1 MALALLS
8 ASVCWLGAI
17 SPSLLPPPLVVVY
30 PLTVNGDAQQDSGQR
45 LAVMFAQQLADNG
58 VKVVPPVPGTQR
70 TDFLTAARKL
80 GCDYYITGFITPLGA
95 EVSVVE
101 QVVSTSSGTVVA
113 SNSVQFL
120 TYSDANGQ
128 GALLGQMIHEHA
140 ERALASLQ
148 ENPQPSATAEPKE
161 SPGADLNKL
170 GGLFKKKAKATP
182 APTVPP
188 DQTASGPTPTPSPT
202 VTGVTLQQ
210 MEFPPGSQPG
220 R

>member
-1 MALALLS
+1 LALALLS
-8 ASVCWLGAI
+8 ASVCWLGAF

-70 TDFLTAARKL
+70 TDFLIAARKL

-140 ERALASLQ
+140 ERSLASLQ
-148 ENPQPSATAEPKE
+148 ENPQPSATAEPKD

-202 VTGVTLQQ
+202 VTGITLQQ
-210 MEFPPGSQPG
+210 MEYPPGSQPG

>member
-1 MALALLS
+1 
-8 ASVCWLGAI
+8 
-17 SPSLLPPPLVVVY
+17 VVY

-70 TDFLTAARKL
+70 TDFLTASRKL

-113 SNSVQFL
+113 SNSVEFL
-120 TYSDANGQ
+120 TYADANGQ

-148 ENPQPSATAEPKE
+148 ENPQPSATAEPKD

-202 VTGVTLQQ
+202 VTGITLQQ
-210 MEFPPGSQPG
+210 MEYPPGSQPG

>member
-1 MALALLS
+1 MYMALALLS

-30 PLTVNGDAQQDSGQR
+30 PLTVNGDAQKDSGER

-58 VKVVPPVPGTQR
+58 IKVVPPVPGTQR
-70 TDFLTAARKL
+70 ADFLTSARKL

-148 ENPQPSATAEPKE
+148 ENPHPSATAEPKD
-161 SPGADLNKL
+161 SPEANLSKL
-170 GGLFKKKAKATP
+170 GGLFKRKPKPTP
-182 APTVPP
+182 SPSAPP
-188 DQTASGPTPTPSPT
+188 DAGPTPTPTPT
-202 VTGVTLQQ
+202 ATGVTLQE
-210 MEFPPGSQPG
+210 MEFGPQPG
-220 R
+220 RH